1 MTHVIKIDLITGF
14 LGAGKTTFLKK
25 YARYLMDSGSKIG
38 ILENDYGAVNVD
50 MMLLQDLMG
59 DNCGLEMVASG
70 FDADCHKRRF
80 KTKLITMAMFGYD
93 RVIVEPSGIYDVDE
107 FFDTLREEP
116 LDDWYEIGN
125 VIAIVD
131 GALEDD
137 VSRQTNYLLV
147 SQTANAGHVILS
159 KTQFASQ
166 RQISATIDHLN
177 RAMEQFQC
185 KRRFGSEVLCK
196 DWEELTG
203 EDFEAIA
210 RCGCQLQDHVKLL
223 LEQEGTYTSLF
234 YMNVHLSEAELRERA
249 EKCLQ
254 DDACGSIFRIKG
266 FVPVEDGEWL
276 ELNATHQAID
286 IQPIPQG
293 QEIIIVIGENL
304 NENVVDRYWKLE
316 SKADNGRD
324 WP

>member
-116 LDDWYEIGN
+116 LDNWYEIGN

-234 YMNVHLSEAELRERA
+234 YMNVHLSEAELRERS

-254 DDACGSIFRIKG
+254 DAACGSIFRIKG
-266 FVPVEDGEWL
+266 FVPVDGGKWL

-293 QEIIIVIGENL
+293 QEIVIVIGENL
-304 NENVVDRYWKLE
+304 NEDMIDKYWK
-316 SKADNGRD
+316 SKSGVDNAMN